1 MSTRATHLLRLPD
14 NRTLEY
20 AVFGDPHGKTM
31 VYFHGF
37 LGSCHQAALTDQY
50 GQSMGLRI
58 IAPNRPGIG
67 QSTPH
72 VFPSMTDYA
81 EDIRFL
87 LDALRVKKAAF
98 IGMSSGGCFALACSY
113 ALPERTQLTGVAGC
127 IGPLNVIHNLQS
139 MHWFRRYF
147 LSGCN
152 DYPWMTGFLLRIIF
166 IVCKYRPQWLYR
178 WLVNTSA
185 LLEPG
190 LIAEQDTVKK
200 VLWSDYKDVFLQTNG
215 VQGLLQEA
223 RLFFH
228 WGFAPSD
235 FPEKKRVYF
244 WHGKNDPLVP
254 WSIARNLARHI
265 PRTTVILF
273 PGGHMTF
280 LTKVESILRCV
291 QEVWETDLESERV
304 MSPEPHSSATYPIL
318 HFA

>member
-1 MSTRATHLLRLPD
+1 MSASETYLLRLPD
-14 NRTLEY
+14 NRMLEY
-20 AVFGDPHGKTM
+20 AAYGDPHGKTV

-37 LGSCHQAALTDQY
+37 LGSCHQAALADTCGRDL
-50 GQSMGLRI
+50 GLRI

-81 EDIRFL
+81 EDIRYL
-87 LDALRVKKAAF
+87 LDALDVERAAF
-98 IGMSSGGCFALACSY
+98 IGVSSGGCFALACSY
-113 ALPERTQLTGVAGC
+113 AMPERTQLTGVAGC
-127 IGPLNVIHNLQS
+127 IGPLNVIRNLQS

-152 DYPWMTGFLLRIIF
+152 DYPWITGSLLRIVF
-166 IVCKYRPQWLYR
+166 TVCKFRPQWLYQ
-178 WLVNTSA
+178 WLVNTSS

-190 LIAEQDTVKK
+190 LMVPQDTVKK
-200 VLWSDYKDVFLQTNG
+200 VLWNDYKDVFLQANG

-235 FPEKKRVYF
+235 FPKEKRVFF

-254 WSIARNLARHI
+254 WSIARNLAKHI
-265 PRTTVILF
+265 HRTQVVLF

-280 LTKVESILRCV
+280 LTKVESILSRV
-291 QEVWETDLESERV
+291 SAVWEDAPTFNESTSQEL
-304 MSPEPHSSATYPIL
+304 HSSASYPVL